1 MYHWAVQLFRTSTLS
16 WRRRVSSSTSERQS
30 VFWLS
35 FWWQTTDSYNNLKS
49 GLDQFGCPCHHIV
62 VLVIVAAILMSERRY
77 MWVLKKIL
85 HMFLPLSAYLLRHRD
100 HLAIRPSEIRV
111 NVIGRWAVL
120 FIPGPILMRTSGTDS
135 YYNEGRG
142 GGAAIAV
149 HSLCVYLLR
158 RFT

>member
-1 MYHWAVQLFRTSTLS
+1 MYHWAVQLFRTSTLA
-16 WRRRVSSSTSERQS
+16 WRRRVSSSTSERAS
-30 VFWLS
+30 KCFFWLS

-111 NVIGRWAVL
+111 NVIGRWAVFYL
-120 FIPGPILMRTSGTDS
+120 FQARFWWERVGLILTITRA
-135 YYNEGRG
+135 EAEEQRLRC
-142 GGAAIAV
+142 I
-149 HSLCVYLLR
+149 HFVYIY
-158 RFT
+158 